1 MVRRHRLL
9 LALLL
14 LPMLGGGLAGLRWM
28 HETFAH
34 GLDGGCEVAS
44 ACGGHRHGMLATR
57 DHGNDH
63 GHDRGHAQGGCGDHD
78 HAPASA
84 PDLDAD
90 ERDSGDREPDHQ
102 SDHEPDHESE
112 PAHCLS
118 CELLAVMVTGGLEL
132 PETPVASPIIHDE
145 PPRIVRVR
153 PLTAPAASRARPPP
167 AC

>member
-1 MVRRHRLL
+1 MPRRHRLL
-9 LALLL
+9 LAVLL

-44 ACGGHRHGMLATR
+44 ACGGHRHGLLTSHARTH
-57 DHGNDH
+57 DH
-63 GHDRGHAQGGCGDHD
+63 RACGDHD

-84 PDLDAD
+84 LDLDAD
-90 ERDSGDREPDHQ
+90 ERDSTDREPVP
-102 SDHEPDHESE
+102 EPG

-132 PETPVASPIIHDE
+132 PETPLASPIVHDE
-145 PPRIVRVR
+145 PPRIVGVR
-153 PLTAPAASRARPPP
+153 PLTAPSTSRARPPP

>member
-1 MVRRHRLL
+1 MPRRHRLL
-9 LALLL
+9 LAVLL

-57 DHGNDH
+57 DHG
-63 GHDRGHAQGGCGDHD
+63 HDRGHAQGGCGDHD

-90 ERDSGDREPDHQ
+90 ERDSGDREPDH
-102 SDHEPDHESE
+102 ESE

-118 CELLAVMVTGGLEL
+118 CELLAVMVTGGLER
-132 PETPVASPIIHDE
+132 PETPVASPTVHDD
-145 PPRIVRVR
+145 PPRIVGVR
-153 PLTAPAASRARPPP
+153 PLTAPATSRARPPP